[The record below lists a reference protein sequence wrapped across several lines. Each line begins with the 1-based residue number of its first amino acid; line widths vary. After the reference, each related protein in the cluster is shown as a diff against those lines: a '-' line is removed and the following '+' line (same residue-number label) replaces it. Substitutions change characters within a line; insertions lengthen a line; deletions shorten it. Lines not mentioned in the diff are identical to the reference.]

1 MANWSYSDEEL
12 RRYFSDRGSRSNPD
26 GWRNRWLT
34 RLAGDSPGKRQAVGA
49 LAVIAAVGVLGVFLV
64 LVFFLLIAGD
74 LPDTS
79 QIENPRLQ
87 LATVAY
93 TADGVELQRYA
104 RQNRSWVDYQDI
116 SPAVIHA
123 LVATEDHRFYRHWG
137 IDLFR
142 TMAIPYHVLRGD
154 PQGGSTITQ
163 QLARNLYNEQIGRE
177 VSPARKLKEMVT
189 AVQLER
195 RYSKAEIL
203 QMYLNTVEF
212 GQNAFGLDA
221 AARTFFAKTPAELD
235 TLEAAVLVGMQQA
248 ITRYNP
254 IRNPE
259 SSRQRRNVVLSQ
271 MVKNGYLTR
280 AYYDS
285 VKAMPIVT
293 DYRSSEITEGIA
305 PHFAEYVRQFIGEWC
320 QSNGCDPYAD
330 GLVVYTTLDS
340 RLQAAAVAAAERQAE
355 GLQAVV
361 DYEWSRSNG
370 YEIGLTTDAYV
381 KQVDYTPFE
390 YFWDSQQETVDSFI
404 RETERFRLLRKDGV
418 SASDAMA
425 QLKADEN
432 FADSLRAEKTRLEVG
447 VVSIDPRN
455 GHVKAWVGGR
465 DLSVDWFDHVALAKR
480 QPGSTFKPFVYT
492 AAIDNGYSPY
502 HTLQDTTF
510 TYVDV
515 AGNEWSPGNSGDTGS
530 GEMMTLREGLAQS
543 KNTITSRLIL
553 QITPT
558 AVARYA
564 RLMGIESKLDEVPAL
579 ALGVSDVSLLE
590 LTSAYS
596 TIAFRGL
603 YNEPLVV
610 TRIEDKHGIVIY
622 EAQHQRA
629 TEALSERT
637 AVTMI
642 DMLRAVVREG
652 TGRRL
657 NAQFGLGEW
666 DLAGKTG
673 TTQNNGDGW
682 FVGMYPELVTGAW
695 VGFNDRRVSFRSD
708 WWGQGAH
715 NALLIVG
722 DYLRT
727 VLNDPET
734 GLTKVSF
741 PTPTDYGLPLG
752 PLDPSQ
758 EGYDDILQDKDNRR
772 EQGRVGW

>member
-1 MANWSYSDEEL
+1 MADWSYTDEEL
-12 RRYFSDRGSRSNPD
+12 QRYFADRRSRRDPD
-26 GWRNRWLT
+26 RQTNSLFAG
-34 RLAGDSPGKRQAVGA
+34 LAGEHGPRRQAILLLGGVLALGA
-49 LAVIAAVGVLGVFLV
+49 LGAFMLGFY
-64 LVFFLLIAGD
+64 FMLISGQ
-74 LPDTS
+74 LPETS

-93 TADGVELQRYA
+93 TADGVEFQRYA
-104 RQNRSWVDYQDI
+104 RQNRSWAEYDEI
-116 SPAVIHA
+116 STAVFEA

-142 TMAIPYHVLRGD
+142 TMSIPYHVLRGD

-177 VSPARKLKEMVT
+177 VSVKRKLKEMVT

-195 RYSKAEIL
+195 RYTKPEIL

-212 GQNAFGLDA
+212 GNNAFGIEA
-221 AARTFFAKTPAELD
+221 AARTFFGKTPAELD
-235 TLEAAVLVGMQQA
+235 TLEAAVLVGMQKA

-259 SSRQRRNVVLSQ
+259 NSRLRRNVVLMQ
-271 MVKNGYLTR
+271 MVKHGHIDR

-285 VKAMPIVT
+285 VKALPIET
-293 DYRSSEITEGIA
+293 NYQSSEITEGFA
-305 PHFAEYVRQFIGEWC
+305 PHFAEYVRQFVNEWC
-320 QSNGCDPYAD
+320 AENGCDPYAD
-330 GLVVYTTLDS
+330 GLIVHTTLDS
-340 RLQAAAVAAAERQAE
+340 KLQRQANE
-355 GLQAVV
+355 ALHRQTGALQSVV
-361 DYEWSRSNG
+361 DYEWSRSSG

-381 KQVDYTPFE
+381 KQTGYKPFE
-390 YFWDSQQETVDSFI
+390 YFWDSQRGTIDAFI
-404 RETERFRLLRKDGV
+404 RESNNFRALRREGM
-418 SASDAMA
+418 SASDAVA
-425 QLKADEN
+425 TLRADSA
-432 FADSLRAEKTRLEVG
+432 FTDSLRTAKTRLEAG
-447 VVSIDPRN
+447 LVSIDPRN
-455 GHVKAWVGGR
+455 GHIKAWVGGR
-465 DLSVDWFDHVALAKR
+465 DLSVDWYDHVAIAKR

-515 AGNEWSPGNSGDTGS
+515 LGNEWSPENSGDAGS
-530 GEMMTLREGLAQS
+530 GEPMTLRDGLAHS
-543 KNTITSRLIL
+543 KNTITARLVL

-564 RLMGIESKLDEVPAL
+564 RLMGIESPLEEVPAL
-579 ALGVSDVSLLE
+579 ALGVSEVTLLE

-596 TIAFRGL
+596 TIAYRGL

-622 EAQHQRA
+622 EAPQHRA

-637 AVTMI
+637 AVIMI
-642 DMLRAVVREG
+642 DMLRAVIREG
-652 TGRRL
+652 TGRRI
-657 NAQFGLGEW
+657 NGQFGLQ
-666 DLAGKTG
+666 DFDIAGKTG

-682 FVGMYPELVTGAW
+682 FIGMYPELVTGAW
-695 VGFNDRRVSFRSD
+695 VGFNDRRVAFRSD

-722 DYLRT
+722 DYLRS

-734 GLTKVSF
+734 GLTKAEF

-758 EGYDDILQDKDNRR
+758 EGYDDVLEGKDGRGQR
-772 EQGRVGW
+772 GRVGW